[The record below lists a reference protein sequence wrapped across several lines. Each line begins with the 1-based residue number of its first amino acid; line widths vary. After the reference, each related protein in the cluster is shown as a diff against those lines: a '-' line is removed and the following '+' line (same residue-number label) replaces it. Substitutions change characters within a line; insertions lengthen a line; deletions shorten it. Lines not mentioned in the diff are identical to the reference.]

1 MNENLEIKSKC
12 KVRFKNRA
20 VNSENCRNSCL
31 DFCPK
36 VFLSSISQTFFFLI
50 TWSGSS
56 RHWPVIFLDMHNL
69 SFAFAQWRLGLVRGE
84 VKAKRKSRLGGE
96 EGCRL
101 VANS

>member
-1 MNENLEIKSKC
+1 MSENLEMESKC
-12 KVRFKNRA
+12 KVGLKNRA
-20 VNSENCRNSCL
+20 VN
-31 DFCPK
+31 
-36 VFLSSISQTFFFLI
+36 
-50 TWSGSS
+50 GSS

-96 EGCRL
+96 EGCWL